1 MKIPVLAAFIY
12 ILVLFAT
19 FVGVYLMFIST
30 YGNGVIPTYLL
41 ISLSV
46 LFLCISLLILNKVR
60 GDGKK
65 SKNSYTKMPNAKRAW
80 VTQRDEWDER
90 RSRYSSGILF

>member
-1 MKIPVLAAFIY
+1 MKFSVLTAFIY
-12 ILVLFAT
+12 IIVLFAT
-19 FVGVYLMFIST
+19 FIGVYLIFISA

-41 ISLSV
+41 ITLSI

-80 VTQRDEWDER
+80 VTQRNEWNER
-90 RSRYSSGILF
+90 RNRYSSGILL